1 MPINDQTEIKNLAQ
15 TCLRNIKA
23 TAEPD
28 EFQEMMNLKVKEFNN
43 KSVKQLFECLPEGK
57 TNKLLLLDS
66 FLFHGLV
73 KNNKCKQF
81 SAPHPCTRQ
90 EPLKKA
96 DGVQLFETA
105 LYNGEY
111 CYELLPK
118 HFRQFTIF
126 IINNNFLLCLA
137 CSAHFNCTDLE
148 DLAFLDAAQN
158 GKWNFFGNDAAKLRE
173 VQADLMSRL
182 MHIPKAKDVVLP
194 GWGGTLGQFFT
205 CKF

>member
-1 MPINDQTEIKNLAQ
+1 M
-15 TCLRNIKA
+15 
-23 TAEPD
+23 
-28 EFQEMMNLKVKEFNN
+28 
-43 KSVKQLFECLPEGK
+43 
-57 TNKLLLLDS
+57 
-66 FLFHGLV
+66 FHGSV
-73 KNNKCKQF
+73 ENNKCKQF
-81 SAPHPCTRQ
+81 SAPNPCTRQ

-105 LYNGEY
+105 LYN
-111 CYELLPK
+111 
-118 HFRQFTIF
+118 
-126 IINNNFLLCLA
+126 A

-158 GKWNFFGNDAAKLRE
+158 GKWNFFGNNAAKLRE